1 MSAGRRC
8 GTAKAKGSPVVQ
20 GRVGMVCYP
29 TSGGSGI
36 VATELGLS
44 LARRGWEVHFI
55 TYALPVRLKGFEEN
69 VFFHE
74 VQTANYPVLHH
85 PPYTLSLAVKITEVA
100 ETHGLDLVHVHYA
113 IPHAVCAYLA
123 RRMMLPGALPVITT
137 LHGTDITLVGVQPSF
152 HKITRFSIEQS
163 DRVTAVSEFLRRKTV
178 ELFAVEV
185 PIRVIPNFV
194 DPELFHPEKGGHP
207 AFPFLDPGEKTV
219 MHASNFRP
227 VKRVDIVVRTFAR
240 LAAEVPSRLVLVGD
254 GPERWQAQELARS
267 LGVEDRVFFLGIQ
280 ERMETLLPLADL
292 FLLPSEHESFGLV
305 ALEAM
310 ACGVPVI
317 ATSRGGTNE
326 LVEDGVSGFLV
337 DPDDGEAM
345 VATARRVLDDGAL
358 ALRVGEA
365 ARRRAVECFS
375 ESAVVD
381 RYEALYRELLRS
393 PVPAVPPMGGVS
405 S

>member
-1 MSAGRRC
+1 MNAARRC
-8 GTAKAKGSPVVQ
+8 GQARTRGCPALL
-20 GRVGMVCYP
+20 GRVGIVCYP

-69 VFFHE
+69 VYFHE
-74 VQTANYPVLHH
+74 VQTANYPVFHH

-113 IPHAVCAYLA
+113 IPHAACAYLA
-123 RRMMLPGALPVITT
+123 RQMIAPAALPVVTT

-152 HKITRFSIEQS
+152 HKVTRFSIAQS
-163 DRVTAVSEFLRRKTV
+163 DRVTAVSEFLRRKTD
-178 ELFAVEV
+178 ELFAEPA

-194 DPELFHPEKGGHP
+194 NPDVFHPESGGHP

-240 LAAEVPSRLVLVGD
+240 LASEVPSRLVLVGD

-267 LGVEDRVFFLGIQ
+267 LGVADRVFFLGVQ
-280 ERMETLLPLADL
+280 ERIEALLPLADL

-317 ATSRGGTNE
+317 ATSHGGTTE
-326 LVEDGVSGFLV
+326 LVENGVSGFLV

-345 VATARRVLDDGAL
+345 AATARRVLDDSAL
-358 ALRVGEA
+358 AARVGAA

-375 ESAVVD
+375 ETAVVD
-381 RYEALYRELLRS
+381 RYESLYRELLRT
-393 PVPAVPPMGGVS
+393 PAPGA
-405 S
+405 

>member
-1 MSAGRRC
+1 MSELRLC
-8 GTAKAKGSPVVQ
+8 GTAKAKGAPAVS
-20 GRVGMVCYP
+20 GRVGIVCYP

-55 TYALPVRLKGFEEN
+55 TYALPVRLKGYEEN

-74 VQTANYPVLHH
+74 VQTANYPVFHH
-85 PPYTLSLAVKITEVA
+85 PPYTLALAVKIHEVA
-100 ETHGLDLVHVHYA
+100 QTHGLDLVHVHYA
-113 IPHAVCAYLA
+113 IPHATCAYLA
-123 RRMMLPGALPVITT
+123 RQMMLPGALPVVTT

-152 HKITRFSIEQS
+152 HRVTRFSIEQS
-163 DRVTAVSEFLRRKTV
+163 DRVTAVSEFLRRKT
-178 ELFAVEV
+178 EEHFAISV

-194 DPELFHPEKGGHP
+194 DAAVFHPDSAGHP
-207 AFPFLDPGEKTV
+207 AFPFLDPGEKTL

-240 LAAEVPSRLVLVGD
+240 LAGEIPSRLVLVGD

-280 ERMETLLPLADL
+280 ERIEALLPLADL

-317 ATSRGGTNE
+317 ATNGGGTTE
-326 LVEDGVSGFLV
+326 LIEDGKSGFLV
-337 DPDDGEAM
+337 DPHDEDAM
-345 VATARRVLDDGAL
+345 VAAARRVLTEPDLSVRIG
-358 ALRVGEA
+358 VG
-365 ARRRAVECFS
+365 ARRRAVDLFS

-381 RYEALYRELLRS
+381 RYESLYRELVRA
-393 PVPAVPPMGGVS
+393 PQPGVRTAAGS
-405 S
+405 R

>member
-1 MSAGRRC
+1 MTVRAPRRR
-8 GTAKAKGSPVVQ
+8 TKLRLAV
-20 GRVGMVCYP
+20 VCYP
-29 TSGGSGI
+29 TFGGSGV
-36 VATELGLS
+36 VATELGVALAERGHQVHVISTEFPARLRIVDGLS
-44 LARRGWEVHFI
+44 FHRVPVV
-55 TYALPVRLKGFEEN
+55 TYPLF
-69 VFFHE
+69 
-74 VQTANYPVLHH
+74 QY
-85 PPYTLSLAVKITEVA
+85 PPYTLALATKVA
-100 ETHGLDLVHVHYA
+100 QVIRQERLDLVHAHYA
-113 IPHAVCAYLA
+113 IPHSVAVFLGQQMGGCE
-123 RRMMLPGALPVITT
+123 VKTVTT
-137 LHGTDITLVGVQPSF
+137 LHGTDVQLVGLDPSYWE
-152 HKITRFSIEQS
+152 ITRFGMLRSS
-163 DRVTAVSEFLRRKTV
+163 GLTAVSQALADTTQREFHLDRDV
-178 ELFAVEV
+178 
-185 PIRVIPNFV
+185 RVIPNFV

-227 VKRVDIVVRTFAR
+227 VKRVDIVVQTFAR
-240 LAAEVPSRLVLVGD
+240 LAAQVPSRLVLVGD

-267 LGVEDRVFFLGIQ
+267 LGVEDRVFFLGVQ

-317 ATSRGGTNE
+317 ATSRGGTSE

-337 DPDDGEAM
+337 DPHDGEAM

-365 ARRRAVECFS
+365 ARRRAVDCFS

-381 RYEALYRELLRS
+381 RYEALYRELLLS
-393 PVPAVPPMGGVS
+393 PVPAVPPMGGVPS
-405 S
+405 